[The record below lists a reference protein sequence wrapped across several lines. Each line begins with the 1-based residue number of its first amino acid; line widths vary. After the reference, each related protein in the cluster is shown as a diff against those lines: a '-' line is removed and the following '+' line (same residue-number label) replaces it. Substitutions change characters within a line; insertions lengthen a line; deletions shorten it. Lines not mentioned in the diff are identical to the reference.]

1 MKPRYLLD
9 TNVIIALRRR
19 RPPSVVARLTALRIG
34 EAVMSPVTYGEL
46 CFGAEK
52 SADRDNA
59 FAVLARLVAAVPI
72 EIAEPRETGRRYGE
86 IRAML
91 GRQGQ
96 LIGNNDV
103 WIAAHA
109 LAANLTLVTG
119 NVGEFS
125 RVPGLVIEDWAAQ

>member
-1 MKPRYLLD
+1 MTPRYLLD
-9 TNVIIALRRR
+9 TNIIIALRRK
-19 RPPSVVARLTALRIG
+19 RPRSVVARLTTLGIG

-52 SADRDNA
+52 SVDRDAA
-59 FAVLARLVAAVPI
+59 FAALARLVAVVPI
-72 EIAEPRETGRRYGE
+72 AIAEPDETGRRYGA
-86 IRAML
+86 IRAKL

-96 LIGNNDV
+96 IIGGNEL

-109 LAANLTLVTG
+109 LAAGLTLVTG

-125 RVPGLVIEDWAAQ
+125 HVPGLTIEDWTA